1 MEEVVKED
9 HHEDVKISSLE
20 PAGRNN
26 MRLLDPIKTKA
37 SPCKNECRS
46 QKNGRTY
53 PFVNKGSRIR
63 FELTIFRCFIFNL
76 TCLEHL

>member
-26 MRLLDPIKTKA
+26 MRSLDPIKTKA

-46 QKNGRTY
+46 QKEIKLNNGRTY
-53 PFVNKGSRIR
+53 PFRQ
-63 FELTIFRCFIFNL
+63 
-76 TCLEHL
+76 